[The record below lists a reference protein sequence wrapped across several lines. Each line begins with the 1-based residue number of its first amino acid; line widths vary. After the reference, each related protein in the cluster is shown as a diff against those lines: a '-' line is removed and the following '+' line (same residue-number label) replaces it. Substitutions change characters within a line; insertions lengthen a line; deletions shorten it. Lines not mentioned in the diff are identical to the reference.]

1 MVDGEGGTNWKSS
14 METYTLPY
22 VKLDSQWEFVVWC
35 RELKPGALWQT
46 KGVGWSGRW
55 EGGLRGSGHV
65 YTYGWFML
73 MYGRNQHNIVKQLS
87 SNWKI
92 NKFIKK
98 KKKTNKLLDTESQCP
113 DQEGNMIRMGWN
125 QSRWNF
131 KWTRGW
137 ALCKILIDSLKK
149 RSGSQVPQIVEASYS
164 NLLSRIQW
172 SVSTNTWWFK
182 AGSTWVQCQA
192 QSLSP
197 QPSLFPL
204 WPHLLSSI
212 ILIQGKKDGDS
223 WGKKAGWEVTWRPFS
238 LAKYVSSSTE
248 RSLYEA
254 DDQPKGKILPLIYY
268 LSPNPIQCF
277 IVPLSSGDGRWKPQ
291 RTFPVSQWEG
301 HS

>member
-22 VKLDSQWEFVVWC
+22 VKLDSQWEFAVWC
-35 RELKPGALWQT
+35 RELKPAALWQT
-46 KGVGWSGRW
+46 KGVVWSGRW

-65 YTYGWFML
+65 YTYGWFIL

-92 NKFIKK
+92 NKFIKR

-125 QSRWNF
+125 QSRWSF

-137 ALCKILIDSLKK
+137 ALCKILIESLKK

-182 AGSTWVQCQA
+182 AGFTWVQCQA

-197 QPSLFPL
+197 QTSLFPL
-204 WPHLLSSI
+204 WPHLLSST

-223 WGKKAGWEVTWRPFS
+223 WGKKAGWDS
-238 LAKYVSSSTE
+238 
-248 RSLYEA
+248 
-254 DDQPKGKILPLIYY
+254 Y
-268 LSPNPIQCF
+268 LKTLQS
-277 IVPLSSGDGRWKPQ
+277 R
-291 RTFPVSQWEG
+291 
-301 HS
+301 